1 MFLPKAESCYLPL
14 FLQVVANGD
23 GPDLQ
28 QRMLK
33 AEETVQELTLLLVE
47 TQHER
52 LVLGVCACMML
63 SGLQLVLGVCV
74 LA

>member
-1 MFLPKAESCYLPL
+1 MFTVFLPKAESCYLP
-14 FLQVVANGD
+14 QVVANGD

-33 AEETVQELTLLLVE
+33 AEESVQELTLLLVE

-52 LVLGVCACMML
+52 LVLGGCVCLHDA
-63 SGLQLVLGVCV
+63 
-74 LA
+74 